1 MGAISGVAAAA
12 VALAFGQFIEGVSDT
27 MPGLVLGVGELIIDY
42 TPGWAAEESIENLGT
57 AGKGNLLLGITI
69 VAFLLAGLLGEQ
81 ALKRGDR
88 VGVAGFLAFGLL
100 GGWAA
105 ARNPQSS
112 FIAGWFWALVAA
124 GLGIATLR
132 ILLKQARA
140 SATATADVSSRS
152 AEIAASPLEPPHSRR
167 AFMRWTTGAGA
178 VALTGVGV
186 GRAVEGT
193 GAGDL
198 ARRDIVLPDATA
210 ETATTTFAD
219 SATGTVSAE
228 PFDIPGLSSWITP
241 STDDQFYRID
251 SALSFPQIDPATW
264 RLSFTGMVDN
274 PYELTYD
281 EILGMDL
288 VERTITLACVSNPIG
303 GDYVGNAVWTGVP
316 LADLLDRAGVQ
327 DGATQIVGRSVDD
340 FTAGFPT
347 ETAYDGRNAMLVVGQ
362 NGEPLQVHHGF
373 PARLV
378 VAGLYGYV
386 SATKWIEEINLTTWE
401 AFNGYWID
409 LGWSKDGPM
418 KTASRIDVPQHRSR
432 ITAGTTPIAGVAW
445 SPVRGIQ
452 AVEISIDE
460 GPWQACDLA
469 APGSD
474 ESWVQWKADWNAS
487 PGVHRIDVRAIDK
500 HGEIQPVGPK
510 DIAPDGAEGYH
521 AILVEVVA

>member
-1 MGAISGVAAAA
+1 MVDTVSTQHPSQSAPWWMGAISGVAAAA

-69 VAFLLAGLLGEQ
+69 VAFVLAGLLGEQ

-88 VGVAGFLAFGLL
+88 FGVGGFFAFGLL

-112 FIAGWFWALVAA
+112 FIAGWFWASSPPASA
-124 GLGIATLR
+124 SPPCACCST
-132 ILLKQARA
+132 KRA
-140 SATATADVSSRS
+140 STPTAGSPRR

-198 ARRDIVLPDATA
+198 ALATSCYPTQPPKRRRQRSPTAQPAPSAPNRSTSPACRVGSLLDRRPVLPDRLRPLVP
-210 ETATTTFAD
+210 AD
-219 SATGTVSAE
+219 R
-228 PFDIPGLSSWITP
+228 PGH
-241 STDDQFYRID
+241 
-251 SALSFPQIDPATW
+251 W

-281 EILGMDL
+281 EILNMDL

-303 GDYVGNAVWTGVP
+303 GDYVGNAVWTGVS

-362 NGEPLQVHHGF
+362 NGN
-373 PARLV
+373 RSR
-378 VAGLYGYV
+378 
-386 SATKWIEEINLTTWE
+386 SAT
-401 AFNGYWID
+401 AFPPGSWSPASTATSPPPNGSRRSTSPPGKRSTGTGSI
-409 LGWSKDGPM
+409 SAGP
-418 KTASRIDVPQHRSR
+418 KTAR
-432 ITAGTTPIAGVAW
+432 
-445 SPVRGIQ
+445 
-452 AVEISIDE
+452 
-460 GPWQACDLA
+460 
-469 APGSD
+469 
-474 ESWVQWKADWNAS
+474 
-487 PGVHRIDVRAIDK
+487 
-500 HGEIQPVGPK
+500 
-510 DIAPDGAEGYH
+510 
-521 AILVEVVA
+521 